1 MRVRVTGS
9 RTTGAGRG
17 GGGWVGGCMPTPSEV
32 FLSFSL
38 GWIEYQ
44 QPTFTA
50 AVRFYTLA
58 Y

>member
-9 RTTGAGRG
+9 RTTGAG

>member
-9 RTTGAGRG
+9 RTTGAG
-17 GGGWVGGCMPTPSEV
+17 CMMPTPSEV

>member
-9 RTTGAGRG
+9 RTTGAREG
-17 GGGWVGGCMPTPSEV
+17 GGGCMPTLSEV